1 MVWHPNDQSQ
11 GSVIQIGF
19 AQRIF
24 FMGIWTN
31 SSGDIYMYL
40 KMLYSIVKDRF
51 GTTLI
56 NSFEWVDKQHFL
68 KII

>member
-1 MVWHPNDQSQ
+1 
-11 GSVIQIGF
+11 
-19 AQRIF
+19 
-24 FMGIWTN
+24 MGIWTN
-31 SSGDIYMYL
+31 SSGDIYTYL